1 LSFLLDTNAVSEP
14 QKATPDRAYT
24 RWLIEQRA
32 EDLHIS
38 VLSLGE
44 LKRGVA
50 MLQLGARR
58 ASIEAWLSEA
68 LVLFG
73 SRMLPIDAPVATAW
87 ADVSLNHRRQ
97 GLTVGA
103 VDELIAATA
112 LAHDLTVVT
121 RNRRYFLASGCRLL
135 SPWIDAVNEE
145 DTIWRET

>member
-1 LSFLLDTNAVSEP
+1 M
-14 QKATPDRAYT
+14 
-24 RWLIEQRA
+24 RWLNDQRA
-32 EDLHIS
+32 DDLYIS

-50 MLQLGARR
+50 TLQPGARR

-73 SRMLPIDAPVATAW
+73 SRILPIDAPVATAW
-87 ADVSLNHRRQ
+87 AEVSLNHRRQ
-97 GLTVGA
+97 RLTVGA

-121 RNRRYFLASGCRLL
+121 RNRRYFSASGCRVL
-135 SPWIDAVNEE
+135 SPWSQEA
-145 DTIWRET
+145 